1 MKEILI
7 LDCTLRDGGYVN
19 DNNFGYENIS
29 KIIKALNNSKVDI
42 IECGYIKDDMKNYS
56 QDITEYTSFD
66 SFQEEQKDSLKST
79 KKYTL
84 MLLGEKYQIENLP
97 KSKSKK
103 NMIRM
108 SFHKHNIKK
117 AIEYSNI
124 IKEKGYKLFV
134 QPTVTKS
141 YNDDELIYLI
151 KEINKIKPYCLSI
164 VDTFGEMREK
174 DIIYYTSLFDKY
186 LDNEIL
192 IGFHAH
198 NNLQLAFSNAIAFIK
213 KMSGKRSI
221 IIDTSIFGMGRGA
234 GNLPTE
240 LLLSYLNENYDKKYN
255 IEPLLKIVDS
265 VLSKIKEE
273 HNWGYSLEYYLS
285 AIHSIHPSYVINFMN
300 RKTLNTNDINKLLNS
315 ISYDKKTEYNSSY
328 ADELYNSFNS
338 NRINDEK
345 SYIKL
350 KEIIGDKKIL
360 LIGPGPTILK
370 YKSKIEKIL
379 NDKNYITIS
388 INNKTLYKTD
398 YLFISN
404 KNRYENIK
412 MDANDKVIITSNI
425 KNKSSNE
432 IIFDY
437 NKSLSRQIDISDNS
451 LLVFLNII
459 SNITKEV
466 LIAGFDGYSTNKNE
480 NYYDDSIQFILD
492 KNYALNLNNFI
503 KKNIKEYQKKMCIKS
518 LTPSIYIGGK
528 K

>member
-1 MKEILI
+1 
-7 LDCTLRDGGYVN
+7 
-19 DNNFGYENIS
+19 
-29 KIIKALNNSKVDI
+29 
-42 IECGYIKDDMKNYS
+42 
-56 QDITEYTSFD
+56 
-66 SFQEEQKDSLKST
+66 
-79 KKYTL
+79 
-84 MLLGEKYQIENLP
+84 
-97 KSKSKK
+97 
-103 NMIRM
+103 
-108 SFHKHNIKK
+108 
-117 AIEYSNI
+117 
-124 IKEKGYKLFV
+124 
-134 QPTVTKS
+134 
-141 YNDDELIYLI
+141 
-151 KEINKIKPYCLSI
+151 
-164 VDTFGEMREK
+164 MREK
-174 DIIYYTSLFDKY
+174 DIIYYTNLFDKY

-350 KEIIGDKKIL
+350 KEIIGNKKIL

-388 INNKTLYKTD
+388 INNKTSYKTD